1 MATNLNSVNTNRQ
14 ALTGLQSLN
23 QANRTLDQ
31 VQNRVSTGRKVIGA
45 ADDASSFSISQN
57 LRGELG
63 GFQAVSQ
70 GIANAQGLSI
80 IAQAGAQQVSDL
92 LGDAKAKA
100 IAGANAANTSEQ
112 QAILNQ
118 DFQAITTQIN
128 QTITNSAFNGTNLIS
143 STSTNVNVIANTDGS
158 SVALN
163 ATPQVGNA
171 ATAVAGANISNPA
184 NALAAIGQI
193 DQAFS
198 SVGSALGQLGAD
210 FRTLQNQ
217 DQFVQQIS
225 DQTEIGLGSIVDAD
239 LAREAARLSAAQA
252 RQGLSTSTLNIA
264 NRSPQTLTSLF
275 R

>member
-31 VQNRVSTGRKVIGA
+31 VQNRISTGRKVIGA
-45 ADDASSFSISQN
+45 VDDASSFSIAQN

-80 IAQAGAQQVSDL
+80 IAQAGATQVSDL

-100 IAGANAANTSEQ
+100 IAGANAANTPQ
-112 QAILNQ
+112 QQQILNQ
-118 DFQAITTQIN
+118 DFQAITAQIN
-128 QTITNSAFNGTNLIS
+128 QTISNSAFNGTNLIS

-171 ATAVAGANISNPA
+171 AAAVAGTNISNAA
-184 NALAAIGQI
+184 NAQTAIAQI

-198 SVGSALGQLGAD
+198 SVGAALGQLGSD
-210 FRTLQNQ
+210 FRTLRNQ

-239 LAREAARLSAAQA
+239 LSREAARLNAAQV
-252 RQGLSTSTLNIA
+252 RQGLSGQTLNIA
-264 NRSPQTLTSLF
+264 NRSPQTLTALF